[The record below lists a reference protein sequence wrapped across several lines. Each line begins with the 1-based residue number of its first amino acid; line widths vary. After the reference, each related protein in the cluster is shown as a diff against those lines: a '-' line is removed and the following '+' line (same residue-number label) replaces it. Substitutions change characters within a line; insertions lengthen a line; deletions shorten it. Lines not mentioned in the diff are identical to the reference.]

1 MLTYVRALRL
11 PSWQAVRRSLALSE
25 QHRRF
30 LVRAVLLALG
40 VRVGLLLAAYVT
52 GYIIAGM
59 ENASVPRVIGEM
71 FNRWDATNY
80 ERIAEVGYKSEGHDR
95 LFIVF
100 FPLYPLLIR
109 IAYYV
114 LYPFQSY
121 FVAALFVSALA
132 SVAAGFF
139 LQVLVAGDGGDDAEA
154 ERSAWYMSLFPTA
167 YFLAMPYTEA
177 LFLALAVA
185 SFVAARRRRWAWSGT
200 LGLLACATRAQG
212 IALAPALAVEALHRE
227 RWAAPQRAF
236 WLALVPV
243 GLLAYLGINWTVF
256 GDPLEFMTI
265 QREHWY
271 HEFIWP
277 WEGIRDTFTGIQEM
291 QPGSYR
297 VSILEFRAAAMVLT
311 AGLLLGGATWLRPSY
326 QVYGWLSLLFLV
338 SVSFQIS
345 LPRYVLGIFPIFQVL
360 AKVGGSPNV
369 HQAALTISAVLFGVF
384 YVLYA
389 TNWGF

>member
-1 MLTYVRALRL
+1 MLTKLRET
-11 PSWQAVRRSLALSE
+11 PGRWIAASLSLSE
-25 QHRRF
+25 EQRRF
-30 LVRAVLLALG
+30 LRRAVLLAVG
-40 VRVGLLLAAYVT
+40 IRVGLFFAAYVT
-52 GYIIAGM
+52 GYIVAGM
-59 ENASVPRVIGEM
+59 ENASVPDVLRDM
-71 FNRWDATNY
+71 LNRWDATNY

-109 IAYYV
+109 IAYYL

-121 FVAALFVSALA
+121 FVAALFVSAVA

-139 LQVLVAGDGGDDAEA
+139 IQALVATDGGDDGEA

-167 YFLAMPYTEA
+167 YFFVMPYTEA
-177 LFLALAVA
+177 LFLALVLA
-185 SFVAARRRRWAWSGT
+185 SFVAARRKRWAWCGAM
-200 LGLLACATRAQG
+200 GMLACATRAQG
-212 IALAPALAVEALHRE
+212 IVLAPALALEALHQE
-227 RWAAPQRAF
+227 RLQAPKRAF

-243 GLLAYLGINWTVF
+243 GLLVYLGINWAVMGNPF
-256 GDPLEFMTI
+256 EFMTI
-265 QREHWY
+265 QREHWF

-277 WEGIRDTFTGIQEM
+277 WDGVKDTFSGIKEF

-297 VSILEFRAAAMVLT
+297 VSILEFRAAAMVVT

-326 QVYGWLSLLFLV
+326 QLYGWLSLIFLV

-345 LPRYVLGIFPIFQVL
+345 LPRYILGIFPLFLVM
-360 AKVGGSPNV
+360 AKAGHSPSV
-369 HQAALTISAVLFGVF
+369 HQTILTISAILFGVF